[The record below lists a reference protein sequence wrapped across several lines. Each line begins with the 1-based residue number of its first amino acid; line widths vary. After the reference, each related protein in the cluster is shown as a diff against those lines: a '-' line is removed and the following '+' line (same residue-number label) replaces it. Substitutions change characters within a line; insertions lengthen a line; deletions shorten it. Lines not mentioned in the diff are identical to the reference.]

1 MRAGTIYTVK
11 TELEIAIEFAAL
23 ASELVEKERKH
34 AHTLSRNIPQFGTP
48 IRNFTGKTDEEYAVF
63 FKSVKALHDLKVK
76 KSTALLSRLTAKLEA
91 ADEAVTSIYE
101 RNHVVSDACDVDTD
115 VIVEQA
121 ICSADTVTL
130 ITVGPVEVTAVDS
143 IIGSA
148 GTDTVAV
155 QAMSLLH
162 SHLLSLLSYK
172 LAVQATGTDT
182 VAVQATGTDTVAVQ
196 ATQKKARKRA
206 VKRVVFALNKK
217 SACYPRVKRSKDT
230 MRVMMFDKTE
240 NVFVSLPK
248 FKKTVTIKRV
258 LVAVKTVKKETVKQP
273 ATVTRALHDLEK
285 RELGNTITALEIT
298 IDHMKNGA
306 RERTAKIEKLQAMYN
321 ELSAQFDVRIEK
333 WCKTGDP
340 GFLNA

>member
-115 VIVEQA
+115 VI
-121 ICSADTVTL
+121 
-130 ITVGPVEVTAVDS
+130 VEVTAVDS

>member
-130 ITVGPVEVTAVDS
+130 ITVGVVKVTAVDS

-172 LAVQATGTDT
+172 L
-182 VAVQATGTDTVAVQ
+182 AVQATGTDTVAVQ